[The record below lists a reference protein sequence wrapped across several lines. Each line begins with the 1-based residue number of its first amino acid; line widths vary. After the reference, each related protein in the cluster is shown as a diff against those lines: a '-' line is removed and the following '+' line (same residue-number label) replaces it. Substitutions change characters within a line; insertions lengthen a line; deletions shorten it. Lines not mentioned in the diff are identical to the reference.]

1 MTVFK
6 QASMNRYFGDGSN
19 DNIPCQVRL
28 GDKTIAVSYAGEHGP
43 IVYEGVERGAGHWR
57 LTSQEPRGAASLHRF
72 EDDDVLVGDWTE
84 GHWDGMWKI
93 ELNED

>member
-6 QASMNRYFGDGSN
+6 HATMNRYFGDGSN
-19 DNIPCQVRL
+19 DNIPCQVRM
-28 GDKTIAVSYAGEHGP
+28 GDKTIAVSYAGKSGP
-43 IVYEGVERGAGHWR
+43 VVYEGVERGPGHWR
-57 LTSQEPRGAASLHRF
+57 LSAHEPRGTASLHRF